1 MPDAALVAASVR
13 RPSLFAELFDR
24 HAAELLRY
32 LTRRVGAN
40 DAEDVLGDTFTVAF
54 ERRASFD
61 PAATSARP
69 WLYGIASNLMHR
81 RRRDEVRFLRAL
93 ARVSHAPAAD
103 TFEDDVASRVDST
116 ERVRGLAGALASL
129 SAGDREVLLL
139 VVWAQLSHEDT
150 AAALEIPVGTVKSR
164 MHRARRI
171 LRDTLEQGALLEG
184 ARPWTS

>member
-1 MPDAALVAASVR
+1 MPDAAVITASVR
-13 RPSLFAELFDR
+13 RPSLFAEVFDR
-24 HAAELLRY
+24 HAADLLRY
-32 LTRRVGAN
+32 LTRRIGAN

-54 ERRASFD
+54 ERRESFD
-61 PAATSARP
+61 PAAPSARP
-69 WLYGIASNLMHR
+69 WLYGIASNLIHR

-93 ARVSHAPAAD
+93 ARVSPSAPES

-139 VVWAQLSHEDT
+139 VVWAQLSHEDVSV
-150 AAALEIPVGTVKSR
+150 ALEIPVGTVKSR

-171 LRDTLEQGALLEG
+171 LRDALEQGGVLEG
-184 ARPWTS
+184 AHPWTS